1 MSAEAEVSA
10 AIDKPVD
17 QNAQSAEDVKKMLA
31 ELEGEAQTKDTSKAS
46 AVDSKSEE
54 KTNGDSTESK
64 EETTEVRED
73 KKVEISAHNRRGD
86 RDSDDRGRYGRSD
99 RGGRGGRG
107 NFRGGRGG
115 PRTRSHRDN
124 IKSDLTTQEESSD
137 PVAIRKQV
145 GLPIYLCRLLANS
158 KSRSSSTF
166 PMLTFLETNSSLA
179 KSVAARTTLSSSRF
193 CTPSNACATSS
204 LSMLSWT
211 L

>member
-31 ELEGEAQTKDTSKAS
+31 ELEGEAQTKDTTEAP
-46 AVDSKSEE
+46 AADSKPEE
-54 KTNGDSTESK
+54 KTNGASTETK
-64 EETTEVRED
+64 EETTETKED

-86 RDSDDRGRYGRSD
+86 RDSDDRGRRGRSD

-115 PRTRSHRDN
+115 PNTRSHRDN
-124 IKSDLTTQEESSD
+124 IKSDLTSQEESSD

-145 GLPIYLCRLLANS
+145 RCLVPLCTLLLICS
-158 KSRSSSTF
+158 QGGILLLR
-166 PMLTFLETNSSLA
+166 
-179 KSVAARTTLSSSRF
+179 
-193 CTPSNACATSS
+193 C
-204 LSMLSWT
+204 
-211 L
+211 